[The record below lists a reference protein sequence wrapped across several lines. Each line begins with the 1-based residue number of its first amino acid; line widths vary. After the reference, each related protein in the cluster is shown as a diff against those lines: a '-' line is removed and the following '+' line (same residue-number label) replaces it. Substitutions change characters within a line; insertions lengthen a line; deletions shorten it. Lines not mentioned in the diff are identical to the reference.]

1 MVWVSCWLAWSLMLL
16 RTWGEPFV
24 HIFLSSMDGAPQ
36 AGSGITLRTWTLH
49 CPCVTVVLHRKR
61 RLNRIASTL
70 PANQF
75 CLLSPRQEAGPGLM
89 MQFARAGN
97 EARMGRPNAVLW
109 SADDDAL
116 GLCGAPPKLQ
126 DGKQQG
132 GGGGLVKG
140 DVWGRKF
147 EKHYWVA
154 QEYQEYSGKSGQQ
167 GDQLGD
173 KIDKSFSSTFMM
185 CLLLQVPYQRVQG
198 RLSSFEFITLR
209 QIAIKRDGLPK

>member
-24 HIFLSSMDGAPQ
+24 HIFLSSMDGAPR

-49 CPCVTVVLHRKR
+49 CPCVTVALHRKR

-132 GGGGLVKG
+132 ERSGLGKG
-140 DVWGRKF
+140 DVWGEKF
-147 EKHYWVA
+147 
-154 QEYQEYSGKSGQQ
+154 GK
-167 GDQLGD
+167 
-173 KIDKSFSSTFMM
+173 
-185 CLLLQVPYQRVQG
+185 
-198 RLSSFEFITLR
+198 
-209 QIAIKRDGLPK
+209 QILAGKY